1 MIYLLS
7 LICLVLPSY
16 LIRFNVFGLP
26 TTLLELIIYTAFLVF
41 IGNTL
46 VKKEKI
52 NLPDWKMLIP
62 ILLFILSGVISIF
75 ISPDIKAALGLFKAF
90 IIDPILVFFMAFNTI
105 RSKEDFDMIIKSLII
120 GGVLISI
127 QAIWQKFTG
136 HTAPDGRVIG
146 VFGYKDQFASPNYLA
161 MYLAPIITLALAYET
176 MIFNH
181 FLGVQNIKKMWFYDV
196 SFFVMVFAL
205 YLTESRGALG
215 AVFIG
220 IIVFII
226 IKNWQWIKSRNF
238 AIFLLS
244 VFFLLSIYFGWQ
256 MVKPDWN
263 LSPDAGGR
271 VTASNN
277 IHFEIWKTT
286 VNNILVKDHNWLT
299 GVGLGN
305 YQNYFTSVTKN
316 WVNYP
321 EFISPN
327 ALTPHNIFLNIWLN
341 LGLLGIISFVWILV
355 MFFFSLLK
363 SQNQSVLKQVFIS
376 VMITILVHGMLDTT
390 YWKNDLSVMFWILVG
405 VAYTLSI
412 NSTQNEKN

>member
-1 MIYLLS
+1 
-7 LICLVLPSY
+7 V
-16 LIRFNVFGLP
+16 
-26 TTLLELIIYTAFLVF
+26 TFLVF
-41 IGNTL
+41 VSNTL
-46 VKKEKI
+46 IKKEKI
-52 NLPDWKMLIP
+52 TLPDWKILVP

-75 ISPDIKAALGLFKAF
+75 ISPDMKSALGLFKAF
-90 IIDPILVFFMAFNTI
+90 IVDPILVFFMAFSII
-105 RSKEDFDMIIKSLII
+105 RSKEDFDLIIKSLIA
-120 GGVLISI
+120 GGVLVSI

-136 HTAPDGRVIG
+136 HTALDGRVIG
-146 VFGYKDQFASPNYLA
+146 IFGYKDQFASPNYLA
-161 MYLAPIITLALAYET
+161 MYLVPIITLALTYEA
-176 MIFNH
+176 MIFDH
-181 FLGVQNIKKMWFYDV
+181 FLGVENIKKMWFYDV

-205 YLTESRGALG
+205 YLTQSRGALG

-238 AIFLLS
+238 AVFLLS

-286 VNNILVKDHNWLT
+286 VNNILIKDYNWLI

-305 YQNYFTSVTKN
+305 YQNYFTSTTKN

-363 SQNQSVLKQVFIS
+363 PQNQSVLKQVFIS

-405 VAYTLSI
+405 TAYTFLI
-412 NSTQNEKN
+412 NGAQNEKN